1 MKLFRWLVGA
11 VVLAA
16 IVALIIFRPLPFL
29 FYPKLPHLAFYG
41 RALYILILACL
52 LCLYRVVKGPSSADR
67 LVAIDLM
74 GIMII
79 GLCGVLTIT
88 TQRSWYMDIGIA
100 WALQSFITVMA
111 FSKFLE
117 GRNLDA

>member
-1 MKLFRWLVGA
+1 MRFLRWFIGVLVI
-11 VVLAA
+11 LS
-16 IVALIIFRPLPFL
+16 IVALIVFRPMPFL
-29 FYPKLPHLAFYG
+29 FYPKLPYVAFFG

-52 LCLYRVVKGPSSADR
+52 LCLYRVIKGPSSADR
-67 LVAIDLM
+67 IVAVDLM

-100 WALQSFITVMA
+100 WALQSFITVLG